1 MADTLTI
8 EETMEKLSV
17 TRPTVMKLI
26 KDGKIRATQA
36 GVKWLVSKQSVREFL
51 GDKPT
56 LEELIRG
63 GN

>member
-8 EETMEKLSV
+8 NETMERLQV

-26 KDGKIRATQA
+26 KDGKIRASKA
-36 GVKWLVSKQSVREFL
+36 GVKYLVSKQSIRDYL

-56 LEELIRG
+56 IDELIKG
-63 GN
+63 V